1 MDGFTHFS
9 DADREFAEL
18 SARAYGPHPDI
29 GVDPTALAR
38 LREFE
43 AAHRADLERRADAAT
58 SESASGRDVAP
69 TAAPADAASTTGDR
83 VAPEPTG
90 SAAGAPSPPVRQGSS
105 RSLWRRATVT
115 RWSRLAWAVGALV
128 VAVGIVTTVIL
139 VSAPRP
145 DATLRAITAEAD
157 NRVRELVVQEVPWL
171 EIDTSTLR
179 AFGSYLGLEI
189 WSGVNAFESPC
200 LVAVHRAND
209 VLSEGRCAPPAA
221 DLLWSVSSPGVGFD
235 AYAGAAGDAGD
246 GMIRFV
252 LRDDTVDAYVHLMTV
267 DR

>member
-1 MDGFTHFS
+1 MEGFTHSS

-18 SARAYGPHPDI
+18 CARAYGPHPDI
-29 GVDPTALAR
+29 GGDPTALAR

-43 AAHRADLERRADAAT
+43 ATQRADVKRRADAAT
-58 SESASGRDVAP
+58 VESAADRDVAP
-69 TAAPADAASTTGDR
+69 TAAD
-83 VAPEPTG
+83 
-90 SAAGAPSPPVRQGSS
+90 APSQPVRQGSS
-105 RSLWRRATVT
+105 GSLGRRATAA
-115 RWSRLAWAVGALV
+115 WSSRLAWVVGALV
-128 VAVGIVTTVIL
+128 VAVGVVTTVIL
-139 VSAPRP
+139 VSAPRA

-157 NRVRELVVQEVPWL
+157 DRVRELVVQEVPWL

-189 WSGVNAFESPC
+189 WSGVNAFDSPC

-221 DLLWSVSSPGVGFD
+221 DLIMDVSSTGDGFEGFD
-235 AYAGAAGDAGD
+235 GVAGD

-252 LRDDTVDAYVHLMTV
+252 LRDDTVDAYVHLITG
-267 DR
+267 DH

>member
-18 SARAYGPHPDI
+18 SARAYGPHPEI

-221 DLLWSVSSPGVGFD
+221 DLIMDVSSTGDGFEGFD
-235 AYAGAAGDAGD
+235 GVAGAAGD